1 MRMFSLVRRLSGP
14 MVAAAVMAVLLGV
27 MAVLQYRWVGQL
39 SADERDRTTAHLQR
53 RADAF
58 ADDFNR
64 ELTRAFFWLQVGPEI
79 RRDRPVE
86 SDEERFERWY
96 TTAPRPD
103 LIKSIYR
110 LKLDPDERHE
120 DAVHLEIFERGPAR
134 LDRAEWPAALAP
146 IRARLEEGMA
156 EHRADSSRPV
166 RVPLVWS
173 DIPAI
178 VIPRVQV
185 QDRGQLRVAM
195 PGTGYTIAL
204 LDEGV
209 IVRELIPMLAE
220 RHFGQGQDASVFAA
234 VVGPRGPIYT
244 APEGRVPDAL
254 LAKPDAKFDLFE
266 IRFGEFNRFVIERR
280 ADGTMSSSSVQT
292 RGAIRFTEERRG
304 GPFRGSG
311 APPPPASWH
320 VHLLHGAGSVDAAVA
335 KARLRNLLVSFGVL
349 LLLGASMGL
358 VLVTTGRARRLAAQ
372 QMEFVAGVSHELR
385 TPLAVIRSAAEN
397 LADGVVSD
405 PRQVRRYGEVI
416 AGEGRRLTQMVE
428 QIMEFA
434 GFASGRSTLDVRP
447 ADVGSILED
456 AARGAAP
463 HLREHAAE
471 IAQDVPA
478 SLPLVLADPAAV
490 SRSLQNLIVNA
501 LKYGGS
507 PPDVRVVVTTAP
519 GGPRG
524 EVRIT
529 VSDNGAGIAARDLPH
544 IFEPFYRGADA
555 TARQIHGSGLGLSLV
570 KRIMEDIGGRV
581 SVRTEAGKGSAF
593 TLHLPVAP
601 EAQTADTA
609 LVRATNDE
617 LRTTS

>member
-14 MVAAAVMAVLLGV
+14 MVAAGIMAVLLGV

-79 RRDRPVE
+79 RRDRRVE
-86 SDEERFERWY
+86 SDEERYERWY

-103 LIKSIYR
+103 LIKTIYR
-110 LKLDPDERHE
+110 LKLDPDDRREE
-120 DAVHLEIFERGPAR
+120 AVRLEMFERAPAR
-134 LDRAEWPAALAP
+134 LERAEWPAALAP
-146 IRARLEEGMA
+146 IRARLEEGIA
-156 EHRADSSRPV
+156 EHRTDGSRPV

-244 APEGRVPDAL
+244 APEGKVPDAL

-280 ADGTMSSSSVQT
+280 PDGSMTSNSAQT
-292 RGAIRFTEERRG
+292 RGSIRFTEERRG
-304 GPFRGSG
+304 GPFRGAG
-311 APPPPASWH
+311 PPPPPASWH

-335 KARLRNLLVSFGVL
+335 RARWRNLLVSFGVL

-397 LADGVVSD
+397 LADGVVSE
-405 PRQVRRYGEVI
+405 PKQVRRYGEVI
-416 AGEGRRLTQMVE
+416 TAEGRRLTQMVE

-434 GFASGRSTLDVRP
+434 GFASGRATLDVRP
-447 ADVGSILED
+447 AEVGSILED
-456 AARGAAP
+456 ALPWGGAASARARRRDRARRAGVTAARAGRSGCREPIPAEPHRQRAEVRRLASRRTRRGDDRARRTARRSADHRHRQRPRHRRTRFAAHLRAVLSRRRCDRAPDSWKRSRLEPRQTHHGRHRRARQRPDRSRQGQRIHPPSAGRARG
-463 HLREHAAE
+463 
-471 IAQDVPA
+471 
-478 SLPLVLADPAAV
+478 
-490 SRSLQNLIVNA
+490 
-501 LKYGGS
+501 
-507 PPDVRVVVTTAP
+507 PDR
-519 GGPRG
+519 
-524 EVRIT
+524 
-529 VSDNGAGIAARDLPH
+529 
-544 IFEPFYRGADA
+544 
-555 TARQIHGSGLGLSLV
+555 
-570 KRIMEDIGGRV
+570 
-581 SVRTEAGKGSAF
+581 
-593 TLHLPVAP
+593 
-601 EAQTADTA
+601 
-609 LVRATNDE
+609 
-617 LRTTS
+617 